1 MVRNKSEKSNNA
13 DPKKTRGRKQQTYQA
28 NEPASDG
35 SAETSDQRK
44 DLFNSL
50 MPMIMMI
57 MIMAII
63 APMLKSTAQNDEGL
77 KDQ

>member
-1 MVRNKSEKSNNA
+1 MVRNKTEKSNETE
-13 DPKKTRGRKQQTYQA
+13 PKKPRGRKQQTHQA

-35 SAETSDQRK
+35 SAEISDQRK
-44 DLFNSL
+44 DLFNSM
-50 MPMIMMI
+50 MPMIMMV

-63 APMLKSTAQNDEGL
+63 APMMKCTVQNDKEK

>member
-1 MVRNKSEKSNNA
+1 MVRNKSEKSNDA

-35 SAETSDQRK
+35 SAETSDQLK
-44 DLFNSL
+44 GLFNSM
-50 MPMIMMI
+50 MPMIMMV
-57 MIMAII
+57 MMMAII
-63 APMLKSTAQNDEGL
+63 APMMKGLAQNEEGK

>member
-1 MVRNKSEKSNNA
+1 MVRNKTEKSN
-13 DPKKTRGRKQQTYQA
+13 DTEPKKPRGRKQQTHQA

-35 SAETSDQRK
+35 SAEISDQRK
-44 DLFNSL
+44 DLFNSM

-57 MIMAII
+57 MMMAII
-63 APMLKSTAQNDEGL
+63 APMMKCTAQNDEGL